1 MVGIKFASCTAIQS
15 NVKLFGMC
23 MNSVRRASVDTNS
36 DVGKNQADALLNELT
51 KKIEDTYTELKA
63 QQSYDLEK
71 SLDFRGAMDE
81 FRV

>member
-1 MVGIKFASCTAIQS
+1 
-15 NVKLFGMC
+15 